1 MRRFSRSSFALLL
14 LAAASVWVSAGK
26 GWGP

>member
-1 MRRFSRSSFALLL
+1 MRRIARSSLAMLL
-14 LAAASVWVSAGK
+14 LAAASVWLSAGK